1 MANEWKVERRK
12 KERKKA
18 LINSVYWL
26 IVGVLLFIAYGYY
39 DKFTFGKPSQ
49 LFESNLNK
57 VGVIEEFEFSISGN
71 RGWHY
76 VGIAVND
83 SIYFHLDGN
92 YTVEYYKGNKFL
104 KKEFITKET
113 ITKYYKESVYAGGAK
128 HWSQMPFGKLYD
140 DGEYKV
146 KVTVNDIEK
155 PLQGYNEKVYFYVDR
170 PALRMDSYYSQEE
183 LDKQAERY
191 RKEKLLLNL
200 IDANETNKVIIP
212 LRKALDTNNIKKV
225 KEILESDNNISI
237 DTNMIFNRRVL
248 NYASFQ
254 NNEKL
259 VQYLIDKGADIHHKD
274 ELGLNA
280 LAYAI
285 ENNATKTA
293 KLLLESGVD
302 VNEVKFVHNYL
313 QHRIK
318 GRYYPRTCLFSPLE
332 YVAGNALIE
341 MTELL
346 LKYNIKEG
354 CRVNPM
360 GGYVP
365 DCDERV
371 SLYNALHPYREVAS
385 SGSIR
390 SITKEES
397 EIILKLFK
405 KYNFQMKKRLKSDFL
420 HSKQIG
426 Y

>member
-1 MANEWKVERRK
+1 MANEWKLEKRK
-12 KERKKA
+12 KEKKKA
-18 LINSVYWL
+18 LINTAWWL
-26 IVGVLLFIAYGYY
+26 IVGVLLFIAYGFY

-49 LFESNLNK
+49 LFESHLNK
-57 VGVIEEFEFSISGN
+57 VGVTEEFEFSISGN

-76 VGIAVND
+76 VGVAVND

-92 YTVEYYKGNKFL
+92 YTVEYYKDHKFL

-113 ITKYYKESVYAGGAK
+113 ITKYYKERIYAGGAK
-128 HWSQMPFGKLYD
+128 NWSQMPFGKLYA

-146 KVTVNDIEK
+146 KVTVNKIEK
-155 PLQGYNEKVYFYVDR
+155 PLQGYNKKVYFYVDR
-170 PALRMDSYYSQEE
+170 PVLRMDSYYSQEE
-183 LDKQAERY
+183 LDKKAERY
-191 RKEKLLLNL
+191 RKEDLLLNL
-200 IDANETNKVIIP
+200 IDANETNEMLIP
-212 LRKALDTNNIKKV
+212 LRKALDTNNIKIV

-248 NYASFQ
+248 DYASFQ
-254 NNEKL
+254 NSEKL
-259 VQYLIDKGADIHHKD
+259 VQYLIDKGANIHHKD

-318 GRYYPRTCLFSPLE
+318 GRYYPRTYLFSPLE
-332 YVAGNALIE
+332 YVAGNALIK

-354 CRVNPM
+354 CRVNSM
-360 GGYVP
+360 GEYVP
-365 DCDERV
+365 DCDERN
-371 SLYNALHPYREVAS
+371 SLYHALHPYEVQS
-385 SGSIR
+385 SGTIK
-390 SITKEES
+390 SITKQES
-397 EIILKLFK
+397 EIILKLFE
-405 KYNFQMKKRLKSDFL
+405 KYNFQMKQPSLEVNFL
-420 HSKQIG
+420 NSKQIG